1 MGRLSHTLRT
11 WPLAKT
17 TEMSGAAQ
25 DRLMA
30 SSRSNGFTWGQ
41 FKAQVDAQL
50 VDLLGDEEWLK
61 FISWDGNEKPIVRFD
76 QDRRGR
82 PWCGVE

>member
-1 MGRLSHTLRT
+1 
-11 WPLAKT
+11 
-17 TEMSGAAQ
+17 MSSAGHIQPAA
-25 DRLMA
+25 D
-30 SSRSNGFTWGQ
+30 SRSSGFTWGQ

-50 VDLLGDEEWLK
+50 ADLLGDNESLR

-82 PWCGVE
+82 PWCGVV